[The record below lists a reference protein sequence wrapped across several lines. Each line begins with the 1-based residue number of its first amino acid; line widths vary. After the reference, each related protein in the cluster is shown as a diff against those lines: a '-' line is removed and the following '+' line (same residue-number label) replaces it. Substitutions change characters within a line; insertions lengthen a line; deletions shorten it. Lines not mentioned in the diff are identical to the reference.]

1 MLSRSPSRPNERTFD
16 VRDRYAYNSFDPEKL
31 AAAGRISTTS
41 TPRMPPNPATQG
53 TVVVDLQAG
62 RQLVLNLWE
71 NEERANAGREALGA
85 QVGRL
90 LIPLMARPSEFLGA
104 GPVRFTD
111 LQPGQSASSAVNQP
125 MDPATPASFDPR
137 QVR

>member
-1 MLSRSPSRPNERTFD
+1 M
-16 VRDRYAYNSFDPEKL
+16 YAIARINTFDPEKL
-31 AAAGRISTTS
+31 ATAGEDLDNFNAAHAAQPGY
-41 TPRMPPNPATQG
+41 QG
-53 TVVVDLQAG
+53 SVVDLQPG
-62 RQLVLNLWE
+62 RQLVLNLWQ

-111 LQPGQSASSAVNQP
+111 LQPGRPASSAMNQP
-125 MDPATPASFDPR
+125 SDSAAPASFDPR
-137 QVR
+137 GAR